1 MLEKGSRHSP
11 HLSST
16 GTSRGSPHS
25 GRLSGLLPDHYPQAA
40 PASAGR
46 RLNSQGRSGNPGC
59 DSNAGC
65 PLPHHRWP
73 LLTDAPL
80 HRTGGPTSPAFT
92 STPPHVAQAARS
104 TNQCSIACCPTQ
116 NVVQT
121 FVSPLLNLKDFPLL
135 NASNCERS
143 VRRLVRECSS
153 CRRFSFAEL
162 FQLLQ
167 RSPPGLVDLTGFRSA
182 LPGQRVQLGGNRRR
196 RKTSEQ
202 TPKRPGQVVLQGRP
216 VEVVQICRHGE
227 KICFYGLVAGHVR
240 LQFPQ

>member
-40 PASAGR
+40 PANAGR

-104 TNQCSIACCPTQ
+104 TNQCSIACCPSQ

-143 VRRLVRECSS
+143 VSQVLRLFRILK
-153 CRRFSFAEL
+153 FSFKPRS
-162 FQLLQ
+162 LL
-167 RSPPGLVDLTGFRSA
+167 
-182 LPGQRVQLGGNRRR
+182 LP
-196 RKTSEQ
+196 
-202 TPKRPGQVVLQGRP
+202 
-216 VEVVQICRHGE
+216 
-227 KICFYGLVAGHVR
+227 AAA
-240 LQFPQ
+240 